1 MARTS
6 PAVHP
11 GNGIKAKPLLG
22 YMDYCVG
29 DDMQF
34 IRDGLLSP
42 AKLKSFSRA
51 FQQAILLP
59 GLLFFIVVS
68 HPVVAA
74 AEQFRPWIL
83 VDTQVRKIAVMRG
96 LKPVKTFSGASI
108 GRGGANRDRSN
119 GDQTTPIGEFSIA
132 WISDSEKYHKFLGI
146 SWPGLEQARR
156 ALDENR
162 ISTKN
167 FTRIKKALDKGI
179 LPPQDTELGGNLGI
193 HGLGKGDRAI
203 HDSFNWTNGCIAL
216 TNEQLDELSKFVQ
229 LGTTV
234 IIR

>member
-1 MARTS
+1 ML
-6 PAVHP
+6 PA
-11 GNGIKAKPLLG
+11 
-22 YMDYCVG
+22 
-29 DDMQF
+29 
-34 IRDGLLSP
+34 
-42 AKLKSFSRA
+42 
-51 FQQAILLP
+51 
-59 GLLFFIVVS
+59 LLFFALSSQATTVL
-68 HPVVAA
+68 
-74 AEQFRPWIL
+74 AEQYKPWIL
-83 VDTQVRKIAVMRG
+83 VDTQLNKVAVMQG
-96 LKPVKTFSGASI
+96 LKAVKTFSGIAI
-108 GRGGANRDRSN
+108 GRGGASRDRRN

-146 SWPGLEQARR
+146 SYPGLEQARR

-167 FTRIKKALDKGI
+167 FNRIKKALDEGK

-193 HGLGKGDRAI
+193 HGLGNSDRAI

-216 TNEQLDELSKFVQ
+216 TDEQLDELSQSVQ